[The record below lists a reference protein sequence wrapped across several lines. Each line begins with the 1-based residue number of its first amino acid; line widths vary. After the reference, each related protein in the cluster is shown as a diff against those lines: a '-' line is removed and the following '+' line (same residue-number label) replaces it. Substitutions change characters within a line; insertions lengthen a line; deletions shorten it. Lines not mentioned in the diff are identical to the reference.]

1 MITISWSQFKFPCF
15 CLLIRTHVTIME
27 IQKYN
32 WFILL
37 HRILF
42 IKKVTQIQ
50 KIQQKTTHWSLPHD
64 EEHIICLCHILLNS
78 SFSYHY
84 GQACLIILTAL
95 LSLPE
100 TLFVLHRFHLS
111 REELCPWL
119 LGTFYL
125 HSNVIF
131 TVIVLFFCPFLLQ
144 PFKLLRTEMIF
155 KYSANMNNCHHFFLP
170 SLRK

>member
-50 KIQQKTTHWSLPHD
+50 KNQQKTKHWSLPHD

-84 GQACLIILTAL
+84 GQACLIILTA
-95 LSLPE
+95 P
-100 TLFVLHRFHLS
+100 
-111 REELCPWL
+111 CPSQVSSIQGRVVSML
-119 LGTFYL
+119 QGTFYL

-144 PFKLLRTEMIF
+144 PFKLLLTEMIF
-155 KYSANMNNCHHFFLP
+155 KYSANMNNCHHFFCHH
-170 SLRK
+170 